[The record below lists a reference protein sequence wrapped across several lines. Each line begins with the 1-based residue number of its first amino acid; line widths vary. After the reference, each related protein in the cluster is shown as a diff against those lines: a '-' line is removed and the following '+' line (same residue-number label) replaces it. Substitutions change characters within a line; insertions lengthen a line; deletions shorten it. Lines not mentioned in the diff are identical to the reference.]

1 MHLKISD
8 MDMLHGSL
16 AGKLLL
22 FTLPIALSSMV
33 QQLFN
38 AADTAVA
45 GHFGSAN
52 ALVAVGTNTEI
63 IALIVTVSSGL
74 SIGANVLIAKH
85 VERNE
90 AEKLPAAVQTAM
102 RLAMCI
108 GVIGLLLGQIAAAPL
123 LRLIRTPEEIF
134 DAAALYLRIYML
146 GYPFLLLYDFGAACL
161 RARGDSRYPF
171 LALLLSGFANVGLN
185 LLFTAGLRM
194 GVAGVA
200 IATDLS
206 TMLSAFLVQR
216 RLAKDAVFRFAILSQ
231 RSARNG
237 AWSILKTGIPSAV
250 QGAVFCFANIF
261 VQASVNCLGA
271 DAIAGSTIAM
281 NFEYVTYYI
290 ITAFGQTATTFTSQ
304 NHAAGEFG
312 RCRRIL
318 RLCLGLSLLCSTV
331 PFFAI
336 VLFEIRSR
344 GFLRRMLRSFRTQAC
359 GFCASCSLSRCAI
372 CMKYRRAFCATAGM
386 RCIRRSARWLERA
399 HFASPGF
406 TQSSGQNRPSRCS
419 TMRFLFH
426 GQRRLC

>member
-52 ALVAVGTNTEI
+52 ALAAVGTNTEI

-85 VERNE
+85 VGRNE

-146 GYPFLLLYDFGAACL
+146 GYPFLLLYDFSAACL
-161 RARGDSRYPF
+161 RARQISHISFY
-171 LALLLSGFANVGLN
+171 
-185 LLFTAGLRM
+185 
-194 GVAGVA
+194 
-200 IATDLS
+200 
-206 TMLSAFLVQR
+206 
-216 RLAKDAVFRFAILSQ
+216 
-231 RSARNG
+231 
-237 AWSILKTGIPSAV
+237 
-250 QGAVFCFANIF
+250 F
-261 VQASVNCLGA
+261 VY
-271 DAIAGSTIAM
+271 
-281 NFEYVTYYI
+281 F
-290 ITAFGQTATTFTSQ
+290 
-304 NHAAGEFG
+304 
-312 RCRRIL
+312 
-318 RLCLGLSLLCSTV
+318 
-331 PFFAI
+331 
-336 VLFEIRSR
+336 
-344 GFLRRMLRSFRTQAC
+344 
-359 GFCASCSLSRCAI
+359 
-372 CMKYRRAFCATAGM
+372 
-386 RCIRRSARWLERA
+386 
-399 HFASPGF
+399 
-406 TQSSGQNRPSRCS
+406 
-419 TMRFLFH
+419 
-426 GQRRLC
+426 

>member
-1 MHLKISD
+1 MHLKIPD

-52 ALVAVGTNTEI
+52 ALAAVGTNTEI

-85 VERNE
+85 VGRNE

-171 LALLLSGFANVGLN
+171 LALLLSGLQMWGSTCCSRQGFAWALQA
-185 LLFTAGLRM
+185 LQLRRIFPPCSRRFWCC
-194 GVAGVA
+194 VVW
-200 IATDLS
+200 
-206 TMLSAFLVQR
+206 QR
-216 RLAKDAVFRFAILSQ
+216 MQ
-231 RSARNG
+231 
-237 AWSILKTGIPSAV
+237 
-250 QGAVFCFANIF
+250 CFALLS
-261 VQASVNCLGA
+261 SVRGA
-271 DAIAGSTIAM
+271 RAM
-281 NFEYVTYYI
+281 ARG
-290 ITAFGQTATTFTSQ
+290 AF
-304 NHAAGEFG
+304 
-312 RCRRIL
+312 
-318 RLCLGLSLLCSTV
+318 
-331 PFFAI
+331 
-336 VLFEIRSR
+336 
-344 GFLRRMLRSFRTQAC
+344 
-359 GFCASCSLSRCAI
+359 
-372 CMKYRRAFCATAGM
+372 
-386 RCIRRSARWLERA
+386 
-399 HFASPGF
+399 
-406 TQSSGQNRPSRCS
+406 
-419 TMRFLFH
+419 
-426 GQRRLC
+426 

>member
-1 MHLKISD
+1 MIRFSYSGVFCMILQERFGGRRTMHLKISD

-52 ALVAVGTNTEI
+52 ALAAVGTNTEI
-63 IALIVTVSSGL
+63 IVLIVTVSSGL

-85 VERNE
+85 VGRNE

-206 TMLSAFLVQR
+206 TMLSAFLVLR

-237 AWSILKTGIPSAV
+237 VWSILKTGIPPAV
-250 QGAVFCFANIF
+250 QGAVFCFAVRF
-261 VQASVNCLGA
+261 L
-271 DAIAGSTIAM
+271 
-281 NFEYVTYYI
+281 F
-290 ITAFGQTATTFTSQ
+290 
-304 NHAAGEFG
+304 
-312 RCRRIL
+312 L
-318 RLCLGLSLLCSTV
+318 RLSCS
-331 PFFAI
+331 
-336 VLFEIRSR
+336 EIRSR
-344 GFLRRMLRSFRTQAC
+344 GFLRRMLRSFRAQAC
-359 GFCASCSLSRCAI
+359 GFCACCSLSRCVI
-372 CMKYRRAFCATAGM
+372 CMKYRRAFCAAAGM

-406 TQSSGQNRPSRCS
+406 IQSSGQNRPSRCS
-419 TMRFLFH
+419 TMRSRSC